1 MQPSE
6 SNCLMSDVVLCLVAL
21 LFMLMAPANQG
32 WIYCCMRNLDLA
44 TASMK
49 PDDSLHAGSGYH
61 SYSIVQ
67 YFDDKQRKIHR
78 QEK

>member
-1 MQPSE
+1 
-6 SNCLMSDVVLCLVAL
+6 MSDVVLCQVAL
-21 LFMLMAPANQG
+21 LFMLIAPANQG
-32 WIYCCMRNLDLA
+32 WIYCSMSNQDHA

-67 YFDDKQRKIHR
+67 FFDDKQRKIHR